1 MIEKTKKQ
9 KKGSISEED
18 VSTLLQ
24 RYTATTV
31 LALLQE
37 VAQYP
42 GVKLNWNA
50 LVKKTTTGISNARE
64 YQMLWR
70 HLAYRNSLLEKFDDG
85 AEPLDDDSD
94 LEYELEPCPSVSGET
109 SAEAAACVK
118 VLIASG
124 LPSDSSL
131 ANSSMV
137 DAPLTINIPNSQ
149 SSRVSS
155 ENSQPTCSMR
165 GLNITVPVSVQ
176 KQILP
181 AVPSAETLE
190 GNGSAGANLPARRKR
205 KPWSEAEDMELIS
218 AVQRCGVGNWA
229 NILRGDFK
237 GDRTASQ
244 LAQRWTIIKK
254 RLGNLNVEGNSTVPQ
269 LSEAQLATRSALSLA
284 LDMPDKNLTA
294 ACTSNPGL
302 KISSGTSAL
311 PATGGEASVQV
322 QRQFQQGPIAS
333 AQSQNHCQQ
342 GSISS
347 VSAHNQPQKAP
358 IISTPSQNQ
367 PQKGP
372 IASVPS
378 KNLSQQV
385 PVASV
390 QVPNPSQQGPM
401 ITKSSPHGS
410 SSSTLRSRVS
420 LKKPPTYFSSTG
432 SILEATAVAAG
443 ARIGSPE
450 AAASLLKA
458 AQSKN
463 AIHIITSGGPSV
475 KPLIASGS
483 SSHLEVHSNVQSSTS
498 HPGPVKSAAQ
508 RVEHTPSSLNF
519 STQQCNAIASSPTV
533 EGPLKEEL
541 EAAVD
546 IKSSAT
552 DSLPVEHMREN
563 GALVL
568 KNEPGEG
575 VEEQKE
581 AASNP
586 ESELKNLEAVAE
598 HPNEKLVEGHQV
610 NVKSNTVEECQN
622 GNDST
627 SDGSLVKK
635 SDSQPAAEES
645 CRIKTLSETCL
656 NNGGTKDMEISSTT
670 DTAKGP

>member
-1 MIEKTKKQ
+1 MFPSGGFDEILDFRQPWFKLETVLERKFLGFSSSIGLWKIWWEASGFSSCFSFRSFLMLVFDPFCFGFVVMFEVERGDTCRRQNCWWLSMKFLGFRFIPQGFFKGLDTFECHSDDKPFSKLGFYSLMLTVNACLALGFNDSALGICCQVSHFDRLSIQVYGSFAKPLKLQKRCVCLSVDCPFIRCDVFSLLALFWLLKNLLFGSSLPTNMIEKTKKQ

-244 LAQRWTIIKK
+244 LAQ
-254 RLGNLNVEGNSTVPQ
+254 VV
-269 LSEAQLATRSALSLA
+269 
-284 LDMPDKNLTA
+284 
-294 ACTSNPGL
+294 
-302 KISSGTSAL
+302 
-311 PATGGEASVQV
+311 
-322 QRQFQQGPIAS
+322 F
-333 AQSQNHCQQ
+333 
-342 GSISS
+342 
-347 VSAHNQPQKAP
+347 
-358 IISTPSQNQ
+358 
-367 PQKGP
+367 
-372 IASVPS
+372 
-378 KNLSQQV
+378 
-385 PVASV
+385 
-390 QVPNPSQQGPM
+390 
-401 ITKSSPHGS
+401 
-410 SSSTLRSRVS
+410 
-420 LKKPPTYFSSTG
+420 
-432 SILEATAVAAG
+432 
-443 ARIGSPE
+443 
-450 AAASLLKA
+450 
-458 AQSKN
+458 
-463 AIHIITSGGPSV
+463 
-475 KPLIASGS
+475 
-483 SSHLEVHSNVQSSTS
+483 
-498 HPGPVKSAAQ
+498 
-508 RVEHTPSSLNF
+508 
-519 STQQCNAIASSPTV
+519 
-533 EGPLKEEL
+533 
-541 EAAVD
+541 
-546 IKSSAT
+546 
-552 DSLPVEHMREN
+552 
-563 GALVL
+563 
-568 KNEPGEG
+568 
-575 VEEQKE
+575 
-581 AASNP
+581 
-586 ESELKNLEAVAE
+586 
-598 HPNEKLVEGHQV
+598 
-610 NVKSNTVEECQN
+610 
-622 GNDST
+622 
-627 SDGSLVKK
+627 
-635 SDSQPAAEES
+635 
-645 CRIKTLSETCL
+645 
-656 NNGGTKDMEISSTT
+656 
-670 DTAKGP
+670 

>member
-9 KKGSISEED
+9 KRGSISEED

-42 GVKLNWNA
+42 GMKLNWNA
-50 LVKKTTTGISNARE
+50 LVKKTSTGISNARE

-70 HLAYRNSLLEKFDDG
+70 HLAYRDSLLEKFDDG

-124 LPSDSSL
+124 LPTDSIL
-131 ANSSMV
+131 ANNSMV
-137 DAPLTINIPNSQ
+137 EAPLTINIPNSQ
-149 SSRVSS
+149 SSRVSL

-165 GLNITVPVSVQ
+165 GMNITVPVSVQ

-181 AVPSAETLE
+181 AVASTETLE
-190 GNGSAGANLPARRKR
+190 GNGSAGANLPSRRKR

-218 AVQRCGVGNWA
+218 AVQKCGVGNWA

-254 RLGNLNVEGNSTVPQ
+254 RLGNSNVEGNSTVTQ

-294 ACTSNPGL
+294 ACTNNPGL
-302 KISSGTSAL
+302 KITTSTSAL
-311 PATGGEASVQV
+311 PTTGGEASVQV
-322 QRQFQQGPIAS
+322 QSQFKQGSIAS
-333 AQSQNHCQQ
+333 TQSQNHSQQ
-342 GSISS
+342 GSITS
-347 VSAHNQPQKAP
+347 VLAHNQPQKAP
-358 IISTPSQNQ
+358 IISITSHNQ

-372 IASVPS
+372 IASVPTKS
-378 KNLSQQV
+378 PPQQV

-390 QVPNPSQQGPM
+390 QVPNPSQQAPM
-401 ITKSSPHGS
+401 TTKTSPQGS
-410 SSSTLRSRVS
+410 SIPTLKSRVS

-432 SILEATAVAAG
+432 SILDATAVAAG
-443 ARIGSPE
+443 ARIGGPE

-463 AIHIITSGGPSV
+463 AIHIITSSGSSV
-475 KPLIASGS
+475 KPLKPSGP
-483 SSHLEVHSNVQSSTS
+483 SSHLEVHSSCTS
-498 HPGPVKSAAQ
+498 HPGSVKSATQ
-508 RVEHTPSSLNF
+508 RVEHTPSSSSSSLNL
-519 STQQCNAIASSPTV
+519 SIQQCNAITSSPTV
-533 EGPLKEEL
+533 EGPPKEEP

-546 IKSSAT
+546 FKGPVL
-552 DSLPVEHMREN
+552 DSLPVEHVQEN
-563 GALVL
+563 GACEL

-575 VEEQKE
+575 VKEQKA

-586 ESELKNLEAVAE
+586 ESEFKNLKAVAE
-598 HPNEKLVEGHQV
+598 DPNEKLVVECLQV
-610 NVKSNTVEECQN
+610 NVKSDLVEEFQN
-622 GNDST
+622 ANDST
-627 SDGSLVKK
+627 IDSSLIKIGTVNLQPKK
-635 SDSQPAAEES
+635 VAGIREQS
-645 CRIKTLSETCL
+645 RHRLKRL
-656 NNGGTKDMEISSTT
+656 
-670 DTAKGP
+670 